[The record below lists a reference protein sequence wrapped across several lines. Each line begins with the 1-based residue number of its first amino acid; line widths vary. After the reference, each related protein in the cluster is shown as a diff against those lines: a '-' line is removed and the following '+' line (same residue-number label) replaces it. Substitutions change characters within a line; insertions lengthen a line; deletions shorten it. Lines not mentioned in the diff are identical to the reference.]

1 MKLRAFFIKKASI
14 FHRCLY
20 QANATLSVRTVAE
33 TIDYC
38 PDFYHWQANVA
49 DALPLLTEKLLCV
62 GVADT
67 YVMVNLSHLFYYIQ
81 ITKFEQKDEPIIIFL
96 LDFFAF

>member
-67 YVMVNLSHLFYYIQ
+67 YVMVNLSHLFYSIQ

-96 LDFFAF
+96 LDFFAV

>member
-1 MKLRAFFIKKASI
+1 MNLRAFFIKKHRI

-33 TIDYC
+33 TIDYY

-67 YVMVNLSHLFYYIQ
+67 YVMVNLSHLFYY
-81 ITKFEQKDEPIIIFL
+81 TKN
-96 LDFFAF
+96 